1 MNETKDLLSENRKEL
16 EGVLIRV
23 NLQELRERHREFK
36 CDSLNISEKI
46 RR

>member
-1 MNETKDLLSENRKEL
+1 MNEIKDFFFENRKEL

-23 NLQELRERHREFK
+23 NLQELRERYREFK
-36 CDSLNISEKI
+36 CDSFNIFEKI